1 MTQITPTTAAMRA
14 RAGMLAAI
22 RAALAGEERLDI
34 DAGWMGPPGHY
45 DWVALGD
52 VSVDTDPKTV
62 GPRRSWDET
71 ISLEVNIGAWRPGT
85 DAETTVIPAYQ
96 RADALL
102 SKISTYVTTG
112 DQTTLGGVV
121 AWTLPGSASW
131 AGAEYDGGFQIE
143 VAATF
148 ICSHRVRAA

>member
-1 MTQITPTTAAMRA
+1 MRA
-14 RAGMLAAI
+14 RAGLLAAV
-22 RAALAGEERLDI
+22 RAALADDPDVDI
-34 DAGWMGPPGHY
+34 DAGWMGAPAED

-52 VSVDTDPKTV
+52 VAVDTDPKTV

-71 ISLEVNIGAWRPGT
+71 ITIDLNVGAWRPGST
-85 DAETTVIPAYQ
+85 AETTVIPAYE

-102 SKISTYVTTG
+102 SKIATYVTTG
-112 DQTTLGGVV
+112 DNTTLGGVV
-121 AWTLPGSASW
+121 SWCLPGSAQW
-131 AGAEYDGGFQIE
+131 AGAEVAGGFQIE